1 MGYVYLVKRV
11 AAALA
16 SLFGVATIAFV
27 LFRIVPG
34 DPARL
39 LTGPGVRAEDIE
51 GMRVTLGLSDSLPI
65 QFVNWIN
72 GLLHLDFGR
81 SFWLRTN
88 ALDAIIDRL
97 PATLELVFSA
107 MILATI
113 VGVVLAIVS
122 VRKRNQWPEKLATSI
137 SFFGISIPDFLWGIL
152 FIIIFGGIFSVL
164 PISGRI
170 APLTTITQ
178 ITRFMVIDSILT
190 GNYAAFIDSIAHL
203 ILPALALSFELIT
216 VISRTLKSSLLDVM
230 QEDYIFTDRTKG
242 LSERYIFFVRG
253 LKNAAIPM
261 ITILGVQMNFLIGGS
276 LMVELIFGWPG
287 IGTLALNA
295 VNRRDL
301 PVIQGIIMTY
311 AVVVIVSN
319 LVIDLIYSKLNP
331 KITYQ

>member
-97 PATLELVFSA
+97 PATL
-107 MILATI
+107 
-113 VGVVLAIVS
+113 
-122 VRKRNQWPEKLATSI
+122 
-137 SFFGISIPDFLWGIL
+137 
-152 FIIIFGGIFSVL
+152 
-164 PISGRI
+164 
-170 APLTTITQ
+170 
-178 ITRFMVIDSILT
+178 
-190 GNYAAFIDSIAHL
+190 
-203 ILPALALSFELIT
+203 
-216 VISRTLKSSLLDVM
+216 
-230 QEDYIFTDRTKG
+230 
-242 LSERYIFFVRG
+242 
-253 LKNAAIPM
+253 
-261 ITILGVQMNFLIGGS
+261 
-276 LMVELIFGWPG
+276 
-287 IGTLALNA
+287 
-295 VNRRDL
+295 
-301 PVIQGIIMTY
+301 
-311 AVVVIVSN
+311 
-319 LVIDLIYSKLNP
+319 
-331 KITYQ
+331 